1 MSHYGH
7 IPNPFRDA
15 LTRLVGKKPPEDIV
29 PKWARS
35 SNDPRIDQDLLQSWV
50 NANLTGGIHWST
62 GIGLIE
68 AADHIVAEALANANI
83 DSVDADGKS
92 APNPCGRDK
101 VLAAFVNLD
110 QEDRRTLLI
119 ELLKIALP

>member
-7 IPNPFRDA
+7 VKNPFIDA
-15 LTRLVGKKPPEDIV
+15 LGRIVGKTPPRSLV
-29 PKWARS
+29 PSGARS

-50 NANLTGGIHWST
+50 NTNLDGILGWST
-62 GIGLIE
+62 AIGAIE
-68 AADHIVAEALANANI
+68 AADHIVAEAEANGNI
-83 DSVDADGKS
+83 DTVDVEGNP
-92 APNPCGRDK
+92 APNKHGRDK